1 MAKFSSI
8 MIAGAF
14 AAGLAG
20 QGLAQTTA
28 PLTQA
33 QARLACGTG
42 VVLGAVTLPDGSIEV
57 TCEAQAAG
65 QVPAALAGA
74 LTPEAAAALVVTVVL
89 VGALVGDGG
98 SGTTTTATAPVV
110 DVELQ

>member
-8 MIAGAF
+8 MIAGVF
-14 AAGLAG
+14 AAGLAA
-20 QGLAQTTA
+20 QAQSQTTA

-42 VVLGAVTLPDGSIEV
+42 VVLGAVTLPDGSIKV

-65 QVPAALAGA
+65 QVPTALAGA
-74 LTPEAAAALVVTVVL
+74 LTPEAAAALVATVVI
-89 VGALVGDGG
+89 VGVLVGDGG
-98 SGTTTTATAPVV
+98 SESSATTTAAPV
-110 DVELQ
+110 DLEQY